1 MELLIKLKF
10 YEIKKL
16 QEYIC
21 LDRWEGAYGKK
32 KRNQFIYTTYFSN
45 VIYAMRSFVGD
56 TISGTG
62 MADMHRKARISD
74 LCIYDCG
81 RMLLYFECKKIYAAT
96 FFICCNFRNTI
107 QLDYGKFCNLPVHQN
122 VLWTFLL
129 GLLSIQIIEKAKK
142 KQKQWI
148 LLLIICLVLFMDY
161 LLGTISMVDYN
172 AAGILTVLLFYFFRK
187 KTWVS
192 FVAQFAGMYYLN
204 VVMLGDL
211 YYPVTILGHHF
222 EIPQQSFALL
232 ALIPIWLY
240 NREQG
245 YHSKWFKYFCY
256 AFYPA
261 HLLILF
267 IIWQWRIR

>member
-1 MELLIKLKF
+1 MDTASYNLSCSFHGLSAWNHIHGR
-10 YEIKKL
+10 L
-16 QEYIC
+16 QC
-21 LDRWEGAYGKK
+21 
-32 KRNQFIYTTYFSN
+32 
-45 VIYAMRSFVGD
+45 
-56 TISGTG
+56 SG
-62 MADMHRKARISD
+62 
-74 LCIYDCG
+74 
-81 RMLLYFECKKIYAAT
+81 
-96 FFICCNFRNTI
+96 NT
-107 QLDYGKFCNLPVHQN
+107 D
-122 VLWTFLL
+122 
-129 GLLSIQIIEKAKK
+129 SIA
-142 KQKQWI
+142 
-148 LLLIICLVLFMDY
+148 
-161 LLGTISMVDYN
+161 
-172 AAGILTVLLFYFFRK
+172 FYFFRK

>member
-1 MELLIKLKF
+1 ME
-10 YEIKKL
+10 
-16 QEYIC
+16 
-21 LDRWEGAYGKK
+21 K
-32 KRNQFIYTTYFSN
+32 KRGINSFTLHILAMLFMLCDHLWATLFPAQEWLTCIGRLAFPIFAFMIAEGCYYTSN
-45 VIYAMRSFVGD
+45 VKKYMQRLFLFAV
-56 TISGTG
+56 ISE
-62 MADMHRKARISD
+62 IP
-74 LCIYDCG
+74 
-81 RMLLYFECKKIYAAT
+81 F
-96 FFICCNFRNTI
+96 
-107 QLDYGKFCNLPVHQN
+107 NLIMGSSV
-122 VLWTFLL
+122 
-129 GLLSIQIIEKAKK
+129 KAKK

-161 LLGTISMVDYN
+161 LLGNISMVDYN

-267 IIWQWRIR
+267 IIWQWHIR

>member
-1 MELLIKLKF
+1 MLRNEATYKLP
-10 YEIKKL
+10 
-16 QEYIC
+16 
-21 LDRWEGAYGKK
+21 LDK
-32 KRNQFIYTTYFSN
+32 TTYRAIKMHTGTTIDVEAYLKDCISEYTDGESGNGLFNSDKKFFWSASLLRRMEKYETLKEKRSQAANARWNKERKKESKSN
-45 VIYAMRSFVGD
+45 
-56 TISGTG
+56 T
-62 MADMHRKARISD
+62 
-74 LCIYDCG
+74 
-81 RMLLYFECKKIYAAT
+81 
-96 FFICCNFRNTI
+96 
-107 QLDYGKFCNLPVHQN
+107 
-122 VLWTFLL
+122 
-129 GLLSIQIIEKAKK
+129 KK

>member
-1 MELLIKLKF
+1 MQRLFLFAVISEIPFNLIM
-10 YEIKKL
+10 
-16 QEYIC
+16 
-21 LDRWEGAYGKK
+21 GSSA
-32 KRNQFIYTTYFSN
+32 IYPF
-45 VIYAMRSFVGD
+45 
-56 TISGTG
+56 
-62 MADMHRKARISD
+62 
-74 LCIYDCG
+74 
-81 RMLLYFECKKIYAAT
+81 
-96 FFICCNFRNTI
+96 
-107 QLDYGKFCNLPVHQN
+107 HQN

-192 FVAQFAGMYYLN
+192 FLAQFAGMYYLN

>member
-1 MELLIKLKF
+1 ME
-10 YEIKKL
+10 
-16 QEYIC
+16 
-21 LDRWEGAYGKK
+21 K
-32 KRNQFIYTTYFSN
+32 KRGINSFTLHILAMLFMLCDHLWATLFPAQEWLTCIGRLAFPIFAFMIAEGCYYTSN
-45 VIYAMRSFVGD
+45 VKKYMQRLFLFAV
-56 TISGTG
+56 ISE
-62 MADMHRKARISD
+62 IP
-74 LCIYDCG
+74 
-81 RMLLYFECKKIYAAT
+81 F
-96 FFICCNFRNTI
+96 
-107 QLDYGKFCNLPVHQN
+107 NLIMGSSVFYPFHQN

-129 GLLSIQIIEKAKK
+129 G
-142 KQKQWI
+142 

-245 YHSKWFKYFCY
+245 YHSKLFKYFCY

-267 IIWQWRIR
+267 IIWQWSIR

>member
-1 MELLIKLKF
+1 
-10 YEIKKL
+10 
-16 QEYIC
+16 
-21 LDRWEGAYGKK
+21 
-32 KRNQFIYTTYFSN
+32 
-45 VIYAMRSFVGD
+45 
-56 TISGTG
+56 
-62 MADMHRKARISD
+62 
-74 LCIYDCG
+74 
-81 RMLLYFECKKIYAAT
+81 
-96 FFICCNFRNTI
+96 
-107 QLDYGKFCNLPVHQN
+107 
-122 VLWTFLL
+122 
-129 GLLSIQIIEKAKK
+129 
-142 KQKQWI
+142 
-148 LLLIICLVLFMDY
+148 MDY

-267 IIWQWRIR
+267 IIWQWSIR

>member
-1 MELLIKLKF
+1 MFWAILEMLRNEATYKLP
-10 YEIKKL
+10 
-16 QEYIC
+16 
-21 LDRWEGAYGKK
+21 LDK
-32 KRNQFIYTTYFSN
+32 TTYRAIKMHTGTTIDVEAYLKDCISEYTDGESGNGLFNSDKKFFWSASLLRRMEKYETLKEKRSQAANARWNKERKKESKSN
-45 VIYAMRSFVGD
+45 
-56 TISGTG
+56 
-62 MADMHRKARISD
+62 
-74 LCIYDCG
+74 
-81 RMLLYFECKKIYAAT
+81 
-96 FFICCNFRNTI
+96 
-107 QLDYGKFCNLPVHQN
+107 
-122 VLWTFLL
+122 
-129 GLLSIQIIEKAKK
+129 AKK

>member
-81 RMLLYFECKKIYAAT
+81 RMLLYLECKKIYAAT

-107 QLDYGKFCNLPVHQN
+107 QLDYGKFCNLPVSSKRTVDISVRSVIN
-122 VLWTFLL
+122 T
-129 GLLSIQIIEKAKK
+129 
-142 KQKQWI
+142 
-148 LLLIICLVLFMDY
+148 DY
-161 LLGTISMVDYN
+161 
-172 AAGILTVLLFYFFRK
+172 
-187 KTWVS
+187 
-192 FVAQFAGMYYLN
+192 
-204 VVMLGDL
+204 
-211 YYPVTILGHHF
+211 
-222 EIPQQSFALL
+222 
-232 ALIPIWLY
+232 
-240 NREQG
+240 
-245 YHSKWFKYFCY
+245 
-256 AFYPA
+256 
-261 HLLILF
+261 
-267 IIWQWRIR
+267 

>member
-1 MELLIKLKF
+1 MVFLKLQQ
-10 YEIKKL
+10 IKKV
-16 QEYIC
+16 
-21 LDRWEGAYGKK
+21 AA
-32 KRNQFIYTTYFSN
+32 IYPF
-45 VIYAMRSFVGD
+45 
-56 TISGTG
+56 
-62 MADMHRKARISD
+62 
-74 LCIYDCG
+74 
-81 RMLLYFECKKIYAAT
+81 
-96 FFICCNFRNTI
+96 
-107 QLDYGKFCNLPVHQN
+107 HQN

-245 YHSKWFKYFCY
+245 YHSKWLLNKICKYFKV
-256 AFYPA
+256 
-261 HLLILF
+261 
-267 IIWQWRIR
+267 